1 MRAVRVKAVC
11 QCQWNCTARHRPCQP
26 LWALRTH
33 STLALQRAEGRGCPM
48 TRAPR
53 VSCLGLGASLAFSRR
68 CQPGRALCDLQLD
81 LKIYTTVVIRYI
93 VGKHPIYL
101 IYDSGHTNIP
111 QVLEIWPNIPIYL
124 MQAGQQSKYQYT
136 SPTHVITIR
145 YVIDMEYTRC
155 DRIGRF

>member
-1 MRAVRVKAVC
+1 MGRYGPDWIRLDLWSDLRRLRSKI
-11 QCQWNCTARHRPCQP
+11 RPG
-26 LWALRTH
+26 
-33 STLALQRAEGRGCPM
+33 S
-48 TRAPR
+48 RAPDL
-53 VSCLGLGASLAFSRR
+53 VACSCSVAAAPHARMHKVKWHVKWWQVKWQVKWACLNLRGFQGWEVQYR
-68 CQPGRALCDLQLD
+68 
-81 LKIYTTVVIRYI
+81 K
-93 VGKHPIYL
+93 GKHPIYL